1 MLYNAYHDYHSLPLA
16 SEQDKAATA
25 FVTRYLKC
33 PQGFIAMSN
42 SYTERSQD
50 VPRKKS
56 CIDDTCLYDNTIE
69 EAFFRV
75 GDFLKLCGN
84 NGIILKF

>member
-1 MLYNAYHDYHSLPLA
+1 
-16 SEQDKAATA
+16 
-25 FVTRYLKC
+25 
-33 PQGFIAMSN
+33 MSN
-42 SYTERSQD
+42 SYTDRSQD

-56 CIDDTCLYDNTIE
+56 CIDDMCLYDNTIE